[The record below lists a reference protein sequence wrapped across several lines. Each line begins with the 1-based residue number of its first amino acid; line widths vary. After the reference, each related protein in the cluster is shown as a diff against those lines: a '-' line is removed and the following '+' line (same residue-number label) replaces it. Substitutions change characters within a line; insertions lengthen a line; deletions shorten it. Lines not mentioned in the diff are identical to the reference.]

1 VARRIAPRSTQGV
14 LLRVVREVLDP
25 QWSLGPAARAL
36 AEHVGSD
43 LEPLRAAR
51 VHLLAATLDRATL
64 TQAKALATLNVAIL
78 EIEAR
83 ARAVRDNSAQAG

>member
-1 VARRIAPRSTQGV
+1 
-14 LLRVVREVLDP
+14 
-25 QWSLGPAARAL
+25 
-36 AEHVGSD
+36 

-83 ARAVRDNSAQAG
+83 ARAVRDHSAQAG